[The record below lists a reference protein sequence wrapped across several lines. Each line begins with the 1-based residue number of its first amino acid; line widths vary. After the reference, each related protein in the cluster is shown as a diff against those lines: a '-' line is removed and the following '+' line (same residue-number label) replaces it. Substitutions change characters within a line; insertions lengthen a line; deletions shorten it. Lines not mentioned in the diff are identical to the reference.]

1 MAQETTSGG
10 RPRRRTV
17 LAAGVFGTAAGA
29 LGAGTARAAR
39 PAHPAPARAARA
51 FPPDPLADRRLL
63 SRMTREEKVGQ
74 LFVMRFHGDSATAP
88 SAADAQANREDIGV
102 ATAAGMIARYH
113 LGGVIYFG
121 WAGNIRSPRQVAAL
135 SNEVQRAGL
144 GLRVPVPLLV
154 SIDQEHGAVQRI
166 GPPATQ
172 LPGAMSLGAAS
183 LGAGG
188 TSAGARAAA
197 ALAGRELAA
206 LGVRQ
211 DWAPDADVNVNPA
224 NPVIG
229 VRSFGADPEAVA
241 RLVVAQVRGYQ
252 EDGGISAA
260 VKHFPGHGDTATD
273 SHVGFPTI
281 SHSRAQWDTLDAPP
295 FRAAIAAGTDVVMTG
310 HLAFPA
316 LDPTGDPATLSHP
329 VVTGVL
335 RGELGYDGV
344 VTTDSLRMEGVR
356 TKYGDDRVPVLA
368 LRAGVDLLLDPPDLG
383 LAHRSVLAAL
393 RSGELTEERIDA
405 SVLRVLALKRRRGL
419 LAEPYVDEAA
429 VARSVGTPAHR
440 ALADR
445 LAERGTTLVVNDGT
459 LPLRADG
466 GHLLVLGVDP
476 ASASGSDGPATRVLA
491 RALQKEGF
499 RVTRRATGPAPEAA
513 TRDAAV
519 AAARRA
525 HTVVVATYGL
535 DTDPAQRTLLAS
547 LVATGVPVVAVA
559 LRNPYDAAHLP
570 DGVRALLAA
579 YGWSDVEVRAAAR
592 VLTGRAR
599 PHGRLPVPVTRAD
612 APERTLYPVG
622 RGLSYA

>member
-1 MAQETTSGG
+1 
-10 RPRRRTV
+10 
-17 LAAGVFGTAAGA
+17 
-29 LGAGTARAAR
+29 
-39 PAHPAPARAARA
+39 
-51 FPPDPLADRRLL
+51 
-63 SRMTREEKVGQ
+63 
-74 LFVMRFHGDSATAP
+74 RFHGASATAP

-102 ATAAGMIARYH
+102 ATAAEMIARYH
-113 LGGVIYFG
+113 LGGVLYFG

-172 LPGAMSLGAAS
+172 LPGAMGLGAAS

-188 TSAGARAAA
+188 TSVGAREAA

-252 EDGGISAA
+252 EDVGISAA

-281 SHSRAQWDTLDAPP
+281 SHTRAQWDTLDAPP
-295 FRAAIAAGTDVVMTG
+295 FRAAIAAGADVVMTG

-316 LDPTGDPATLSHP
+316 LDPSGDPATLSHP

-335 RGELGYDGV
+335 RGELGYEGV

-393 RSGELTEERIDA
+393 RSGELTEERVDA

-419 LAEPYVDEAA
+419 LAKPYVDEEA
-429 VARSVGTPAHR
+429 VGRKVGTPVHR

-459 LPLRADG
+459 LPLRAG
-466 GHLLVLGVDP
+466 TGRLLVLGVDP

-491 RALQKEGF
+491 RAL
-499 RVTRRATGPAPEAA
+499 EA
-513 TRDAAV
+513 
-519 AAARRA
+519 
-525 HTVVVATYGL
+525 
-535 DTDPAQRTLLAS
+535 
-547 LVATGVPVVAVA
+547 
-559 LRNPYDAAHLP
+559 
-570 DGVRALLAA
+570 
-579 YGWSDVEVRAAAR
+579 E
-592 VLTGRAR
+592 
-599 PHGRLPVPVTRAD
+599 
-612 APERTLYPVG
+612 
-622 RGLSYA
+622 

>member
-1 MAQETTSGG
+1 MAQETTGG
-10 RPRRRTV
+10 GLPGRRAV
-17 LAAGVFGTAAGA
+17 IAAGVFGTAAGA
-29 LGAGTARAAR
+29 LGGPAAWAAHAGRSRT
-39 PAHPAPARAARA
+39 APATAY
-51 FPPDPLADRRLL
+51 PVDPLADQRLL
-63 SRMTREEKVGQ
+63 SRMTPEEKVGQ

-102 ATAAGMIARYH
+102 ATAAEMIARYH
-113 LGGVIYFG
+113 LGGVLYFG

-172 LPGAMSLGAAS
+172 LPGAMGLGAAA

-188 TSAGARAAA
+188 TSVGAREAA
-197 ALAGRELAA
+197 ALAGLELAA

-229 VRSFGADPEAVA
+229 VRSFGSDPRAVA
-241 RLVVAQVRGYQ
+241 RLVAAQVRGYQ
-252 EDGGISAA
+252 EDAGISAA

-281 SHSRAQWDTLDAPP
+281 SHTRAQWDTLDAPP
-295 FRAAIAAGTDVVMTG
+295 FRAAIAAGADVVMTG

-316 LDPTGDPATLSHP
+316 LDPSGDPATLSHA

-335 RGELGYDGV
+335 RGELGYEGV

-383 LAHRSVLAAL
+383 LAHRAVLAAL
-393 RSGELTEERIDA
+393 RSGELTEDRVDA

-419 LAEPYVDEAA
+419 LARPYVDEAA
-429 VARSVGTPAHR
+429 VERRVGTPAHR

-459 LPLRADG
+459 LPLRADAG
-466 GHLLVLGVDP
+466 RLLVLGVDP

-491 RALQKEGF
+491 RALEAEGF

-535 DTDPAQRTLLAS
+535 DTDPEQRSLLAA

-579 YGWSDVEVRAAAR
+579 YGWSDVEVGAAAR

-612 APERTLYPVG
+612 APERTLYAVG
-622 RGLSYA
+622 RGLSYE

>member
-1 MAQETTSGG
+1 
-10 RPRRRTV
+10 
-17 LAAGVFGTAAGA
+17 
-29 LGAGTARAAR
+29 
-39 PAHPAPARAARA
+39 
-51 FPPDPLADRRLL
+51 
-63 SRMTREEKVGQ
+63 MTLEEKAGQ
-74 LFVMRFHGDSATAP
+74 LFVMRFHGDSAVAP

-102 ATAAGMIARYH
+102 ASAAELIARYH

-144 GLRVPVPLLV
+144 ALRVPVPLLV
-154 SIDQEHGAVQRI
+154 SVDQEHGAVARI

-172 LPGAMSLGAAS
+172 LPGAMGLGAAS
-183 LGAGG
+183 LGEGG
-188 TSAGARAAA
+188 ATRGAREAA

-211 DWAPDADVNVNPA
+211 DWAPDADVNVDPA

-229 VRSFGADPEAVA
+229 VRSFGAEPRAVA
-241 RLVVAQVRGYQ
+241 RLVAAQVRGYQ
-252 EDGGISAA
+252 EDAGISAA

-273 SHVGFPTI
+273 SHVGFPVIAHT
-281 SHSRAQWDTLDAPP
+281 REEWDTLDAPP

-316 LDPTGDPATLSHP
+316 LDPSGDPATLSYP

-335 RGELGYDGV
+335 RGQLGYEGV

-368 LRAGVDLLLDPPDLG
+368 LRAGVDLLLDPPDLA
-383 LAHRSVLAAL
+383 LAHRSVVAAV
-393 RSGELTEERIDA
+393 RAGELTEARLDD

-419 LAEPYVDEAA
+419 FARPYVDEAA

-459 LPLRADG
+459 LPLRAPEAG
-466 GHLLVLGVDP
+466 RLLVLGVDP
-476 ASASGSDGPATRVLA
+476 ASASGGDGPATRVLA
-491 RALQKEGF
+491 RAVEAEGF
-499 RVTRRATGPAPEAA
+499 RVTRRATGLAPDAA
-513 TRDAAV
+513 TREAAV

-525 HTVVVATYGL
+525 HTVVVATYAL
-535 DTDPAQRTLLAS
+535 DTDPAQRALLAA
-547 LVATGVPVVAVA
+547 LVATGVPVVVVA

-570 DGVRALLAA
+570 EGVRALLAA

-599 PHGRLPVPVTRAD
+599 PVGRLPVAVPRAD
-612 APERTLYPVG
+612 APERTLYAVG
-622 RGLSYA
+622 RGLSYG

>member
-1 MAQETTSGG
+1 MAQETRSGG

-29 LGAGTARAAR
+29 LGTRTAQAAR
-39 PAHPAPARAARA
+39 PGDAGAAARS
-51 FPPDPLADRRLL
+51 FPPDPRADRRLL
-63 SRMTREEKVGQ
+63 ARMTPEEKVGQ

-88 SAADAQANREDIGV
+88 SDADAKANREDIGV
-102 ATAAGMIARYH
+102 ATAAAMIARYH
-113 LGGVIYFG
+113 LGGVLYFG
-121 WAGNIRSPRQVAAL
+121 WTGNIRSPRQVAAL

-144 GLRVPVPLLV
+144 ALRVPVPLLV

-172 LPGAMSLGAAS
+172 LPGAMALGAAA

-188 TSAGARAAA
+188 TSSGAREAA

-241 RLVVAQVRGYQ
+241 RLVAAQVRGYQ
-252 EDGGISAA
+252 EDAGISAA

-281 SHSRAQWDTLDAPP
+281 SHSREQWDTLDAPP
-295 FRAAIAAGTDVVMTG
+295 FRAALAAGADVVMTG

-316 LDPTGDPATLSHP
+316 LDASGDPATLSHP

-419 LAEPYVDEAA
+419 FAQPYVDEGA
-429 VARSVGTPAHR
+429 VGDRVGTPAHR

-459 LPLRADG
+459 LPLRPDG
-466 GHLLVLGVDP
+466 GRLLVLGVDP

-491 RALQKEGF
+491 RALEAEGF
-499 RVTRRATGPAPEAA
+499 RV
-513 TRDAAV
+513 
-519 AAARRA
+519 
-525 HTVVVATYGL
+525 
-535 DTDPAQRTLLAS
+535 
-547 LVATGVPVVAVA
+547 
-559 LRNPYDAAHLP
+559 
-570 DGVRALLAA
+570 
-579 YGWSDVEVRAAAR
+579 
-592 VLTGRAR
+592 
-599 PHGRLPVPVTRAD
+599 
-612 APERTLYPVG
+612 
-622 RGLSYA
+622 